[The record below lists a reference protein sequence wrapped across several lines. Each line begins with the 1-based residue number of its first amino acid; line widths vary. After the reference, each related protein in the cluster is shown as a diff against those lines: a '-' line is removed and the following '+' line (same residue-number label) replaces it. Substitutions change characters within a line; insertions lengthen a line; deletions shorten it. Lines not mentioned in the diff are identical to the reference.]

1 MSSTTTQIAPTPPD
15 EQRFVFH
22 DLSWERYEQLL
33 RSLGDR
39 RLRHTYVEGAL
50 EIVSPSMHHEWLK
63 SVLGDLVAAS
73 CRLLGLPRKSIGSTT
88 MKKKTWQRALEPD
101 EGFYIGQQSVT
112 IMRTR
117 RTFNPDRDPPPDL
130 IVEIDITSSSD
141 DRMEFYRRLG
151 VGEVWRYVD
160 ETVRFHALMKNARYR
175 KINKSR
181 LFPFLS
187 AVDITRLLAKRDTM
201 DDTQIEL
208 EFAAWAATQIAR
220 DAKGHRK

>member
-73 CRLLGLPRKSIGSTT
+73 CRLLGLPRKSS
-88 MKKKTWQRALEPD
+88 
-101 EGFYIGQQSVT
+101 
-112 IMRTR
+112 
-117 RTFNPDRDPPPDL
+117 
-130 IVEIDITSSSD
+130 
-141 DRMEFYRRLG
+141 
-151 VGEVWRYVD
+151 
-160 ETVRFHALMKNARYR
+160 
-175 KINKSR
+175 KSR

-187 AVDITRLLAKRDTM
+187 AADITRLLAKRDTM